1 MARKISY
8 DLVGVDLADLASQ
21 VQAFLEQQPVS
32 YPIWTDPGGRGK
44 SRLTTLFEKTG
55 DFAVPTT
62 IFVGRRGII
71 KAMYVGKLT
80 ATTPAVTYRKSR
92 VHNS

>member
-1 MARKISY
+1 MDGSGRQRKIT
-8 DLVGVDLADLASQ
+8 VDHA
-21 VQAFLEQQPVS
+21 
-32 YPIWTDPGGRGK
+32 
-44 SRLTTLFEKTG
+44 FEKTG